1 MAQIFEVL
9 MLCCFGASWPFNIVK
24 SLRSRTA
31 RGKSLLFEVCV
42 IVGYLSGLAG
52 KLLSGNLS
60 YVVAFYLMDILMV
73 ATDLT
78 LTLRNRRLDAQ
89 AERKASV

>member
-1 MAQIFEVL
+1 MAQIFEVI

-42 IVGYLSGLAG
+42 IVGYLSSLAG

-60 YVVAFYLMDILMV
+60 YVVAFCLMDILMV
-73 ATDLT
+73 ATDLV
-78 LTLRNRRLDAQ
+78 LTLRNQRLDREE
-89 AERKASV
+89 ERSAKT

>member
-1 MAQIFEVL
+1 

>member
-1 MAQIFEVL
+1 MAQIFEVI

>member
-1 MAQIFEVL
+1 MAQIFEVI
-9 MLCCFGASWPFNIVK
+9 MLCCFGASWPFNIMK
-24 SLRSRTA
+24 SLHSRTA

>member
-1 MAQIFEVL
+1 MAQIFEVI

-42 IVGYLSGLAG
+42 IVGDLSGLAG

-73 ATDLT
+73 ATDLA

>member
-1 MAQIFEVL
+1 MAQIFEVI

-73 ATDLT
+73 TTDLT

>member
-1 MAQIFEVL
+1 MAQIFEVI

-60 YVVAFYLMDILMV
+60 YVVAFYLMDILME

>member
-1 MAQIFEVL
+1 MAQIFEVI

-31 RGKSLLFEVCV
+31 RGTSLLFEVCV

-73 ATDLT
+73 ATDLA

>member
-1 MAQIFEVL
+1 MAQIFEVI
-9 MLCCFGASWPFNIVK
+9 MLCCLGASWPFNIVK

>member
-1 MAQIFEVL
+1 MAQIFEVI

-42 IVGYLSGLAG
+42 IVGYLSSLAG
-52 KLLSGNLS
+52 KFLSGNLS

-73 ATDLT
+73 ATDLA